1 MAETPFYDPRR
12 PLERRESLMGV
23 TFGRTTPILRVADQ
37 ERALAYYI
45 DVLGFSREWGD
56 EYSASVRRGEA
67 VLMLATGDQGLGR
80 GWLYVGVDDVDA
92 LQSEIVPKGAIVR
105 TGPAN
110 YPWGAREM
118 HIEDTEG
125 NVLRFGSDAT
135 GDPDGDWIDAT
146 GARWVFTPERRW
158 RPAD

>member
-1 MAETPFYDPRR
+1 
-12 PLERRESLMGV
+12 MGV

-37 ERALAYYI
+37 ERALAYYK
-45 DVLGFSREWGD
+45 DVLGFTQEWGD
-56 EYSASVRRGEA
+56 QYSASVRRGEA
-67 VLMLATGDQGLGR
+67 VLMLATGDQGGGE

-92 LQSEIVPKGAIVR
+92 LRDEIAPRGAIVR

-110 YPWGAREM
+110 YPWGAREL

-135 GDPDGDWIDAT
+135 GEPDGDWIDAKGT
-146 GARWVFTPERRW
+146 RWVYKAEGRW
-158 RPAD
+158 QPAE